1 MAHWIG
7 IHQLLED
14 RVHSEKI
21 FVDFDFRRW
30 HRLGLFW
37 FLPSVHLSGGLGAEH
52 VRLVRSS
59 KATTNNLVAI
69 MIIVIICFRIVMVF
83 IMIVPMY
90 IIINCPNVHYNQL
103 SGCTL

>member
-1 MAHWIG
+1 MIIWMMMFTPS
-7 IHQLLED
+7 IHLMGDL
-14 RVHSEKI
+14 RS
-21 FVDFDFRRW
+21 
-30 HRLGLFW
+30 
-37 FLPSVHLSGGLGAEH
+37 EH